1 MSCGLASDVMFGVVL
16 SCLLPV
22 ALLLMACLVLL
33 FLASGPAA
41 NSDGHA
47 RRVVSLT
54 NLAEQFAEVDLAV
67 ANAMGEPCN
76 G

>member
-1 MSCGLASDVMFGVVL
+1 MSCGLASDVMFGLAL
-16 SCLLPV
+16 SCLVLV

-33 FLASGPAA
+33 FFASCPAA

-54 NLAEQFAEVDLAV
+54 NLAEQFSEVEMAV
-67 ANAMGEPCN
+67 ANAN